1 MDKGKTESSSIRGVR
16 GSRGT
21 RISSIRSKPSERPSS
36 PPKKNPPSNPEQ
48 SHPIRDNQANGSR
61 IVRPRG
67 RVRGRVMRRFNRPR
81 PRIINRRFRR
91 VPNMMRGRRG
101 IRRRFRPGFGFFRR
115 RFNFA
120 RRSIFI
126 KGLPKKITEDN
137 LMGML
142 KKEGR
147 VLRLTL
153 LKDDSGESRGMA
165 FAEFQNPRS
174 AWSTIKKYR
183 GYKLNDN
190 TIFVAFKRDNNRYM
204 SNYSRFFNRNRN
216 IGRFNNYRRGFGPN
230 SFQRQTRPMRNNVR
244 GRGRGR
250 GRGN

>member
-36 PPKKNPPSNPEQ
+36 PPNKNPPSNPEQ

-101 IRRRFRPGFGFFRR
+101 MRRRFRPGFGFFRR

-153 LKDDSGESRGMA
+153 LKDDSGESSIFLLNLSSFMSVLLPDFDLDFDISLFSFFIFSFCLFLLKSFKEGDLEL
-165 FAEFQNPRS
+165 FFSLELFFIFDVFQE
-174 AWSTIKKYR
+174 
-183 GYKLNDN
+183 
-190 TIFVAFKRDNNRYM
+190 
-204 SNYSRFFNRNRN
+204 
-216 IGRFNNYRRGFGPN
+216 
-230 SFQRQTRPMRNNVR
+230 
-244 GRGRGR
+244 
-250 GRGN
+250 